1 MTEVTP
7 PYLSFL
13 SAYPLA
19 KTEYRFRRLYKEGGN
34 KEIFPLFKY
43 RLNSIIAA
51 LKPEHKYMEKTTIS
65 KKRVKQDT
73 NVKQSIK
80 IKLIFISNLKTKAKI
95 KDYTKL

>member
-1 MTEVTP
+1 
-7 PYLSFL
+7 
-13 SAYPLA
+13 
-19 KTEYRFRRLYKEGGN
+19 
-34 KEIFPLFKY
+34 
-43 RLNSIIAA
+43 
-51 LKPEHKYMEKTTIS
+51 MEKTTIS